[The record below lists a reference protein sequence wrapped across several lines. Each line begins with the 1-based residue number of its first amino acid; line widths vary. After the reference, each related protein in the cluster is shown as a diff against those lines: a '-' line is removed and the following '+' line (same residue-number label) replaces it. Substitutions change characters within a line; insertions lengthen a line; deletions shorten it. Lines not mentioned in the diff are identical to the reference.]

1 MVKIGSLIPIRLAS
15 ERLPGKALIE
25 VAGKPLVYHLLD
37 RVFNSQYIQNKEDV
51 IVCTTMEETDDKLV
65 EVVQNYG
72 ASIYRGST
80 DDIIKRFYD
89 VVKKFELDYILQVD
103 GDDILCATEYM
114 DLTMETL
121 LKDNSLDIVTCDG
134 LPLGIASK
142 SFTKNAMN
150 RVFNYYQTNEND
162 TGFIYYFTK
171 TGLCNQKIIQ
181 PISDMHILDEARL
194 TLDYPVDLEVFT
206 AIIQALYH
214 SQSEKIFGLEQI
226 VEFLKKHP
234 DIMNINAD
242 LDEEYWQRTKDKAQ
256 LFYTDSSGI
265 SKKIDV

>member
-1 MVKIGSLIPIRLAS
+1 MKIGSLIPIRLAS

-25 VAGKPLVYHLLD
+25 VAGKPLVCHLID
-37 RVFNSQYIQNKEDV
+37 RVFECKYIRNKKDV
-51 IVCTTMEETDDKLV
+51 IVCTTKEKSDDRLV
-65 EVVQNYG
+65 EVVTDYG

-89 VVKKFELDYILQVD
+89 AINELELDYILQVD

-114 DLTMETL
+114 DLTMESL
-121 LKDNSLDIVTCDG
+121 ISDKSLDIVTCEG

-150 RVFNYYQTNEND
+150 RVFSYYQTNEND
-162 TGFIYYFTK
+162 TGFIYFFTK

-181 PISDMHILDEARL
+181 PISDKHILDEARL
-194 TLDYPVDLEVFT
+194 TLDYPVDLEFFKIIIENLYSNNKVFN
-206 AIIQALYH
+206 L
-214 SQSEKIFGLEQI
+214 EK
-226 VEFLKKHP
+226 VVKFLLKEPELMK
-234 DIMNINAD
+234 INAD

-256 LFYTDSSGI
+256 LIYIDGSGNRA
-265 SKKIDV
+265 KIKL

>member
-1 MVKIGSLIPIRLAS
+1 MKIGALIPIRLAS
-15 ERLPGKALIE
+15 KRLPGKAMKE
-25 VAGKPLVYHLLD
+25 VCGQPLVCHLLD
-37 RVFNSQYIQNKEDV
+37 RVFASKYIKNKSDV
-51 IVCTTMEETDDKLV
+51 VVCTTNEKSDDALV
-65 EVVQNYG
+65 NVVQNYG

-89 VVKKFELDYILQVD
+89 AVRAFDFDYIIQVD

-142 SFTKNAMN
+142 SFTRNAMN
-150 RVFNYYQTNEND
+150 QVFGFYKTNEND

-206 AIIQALYH
+206 TIIEML
-214 SQSEKIFGLEQI
+214 SQSGEIFNLEQI
-226 VEFLKKHP
+226 VTFLKKHP

-242 LDEEYWQRTKDKAQ
+242 LDEVYWQRTKDKAQ
-256 LFYTDSSGI
+256 LMYTDSSGI
-265 SKKIDV
+265 EKKVDI